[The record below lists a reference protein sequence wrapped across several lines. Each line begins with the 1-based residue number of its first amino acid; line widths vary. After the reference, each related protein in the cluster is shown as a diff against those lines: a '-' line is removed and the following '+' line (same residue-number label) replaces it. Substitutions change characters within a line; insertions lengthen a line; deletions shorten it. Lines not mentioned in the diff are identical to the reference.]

1 MAEIDIKERRVAA
14 RRADS
19 DARLARN
26 MSRMGTGSSTRST
39 RQKARPSYANDGI
52 GEEDEVDEL
61 EEDDGGDEEMGRGK
75 RRRIAA
81 GNANE
86 DDWETSSV
94 ASGSTV
100 GRRGARRMV
109 PPTIPGERR
118 SSRVLSKLKDE
129 GYEVGEDEVDEL
141 DEDGHSH
148 HAQQQ
153 QEEVA
158 TDEAKPSSEGDAKV
172 EEGENGTKAEG
183 EEAVEEKKDG
193 ETGVSAEIEPEVEKT
208 NGEVAAKG
216 DGEDTKMDETEA

>member
-61 EEDDGGDEEMGRGK
+61 EEDEGGDEEMGRGK

-109 PPTIPGERR
+109 LPTIPGERR

-129 GYEVGEDEVDEL
+129 GYEIGDDEVDEL
-141 DEDGHSH
+141 DEDGQSH
-148 HAQQQ
+148 HAQQDMPSDD
-153 QEEVA
+153 V
-158 TDEAKPSSEGDAKV
+158 KPTSEGDAKV
-172 EEGENGTKAEG
+172 EEEGENGTKVEGDEEEKEG
-183 EEAVEEKKDG
+183 EN
-193 ETGVSAEIEPEVEKT
+193 GVSVEIEPPVGKS
-208 NGEVAAKG
+208 NGEAVA
-216 DGEDTKMDETEA
+216 EDVKMDETEA